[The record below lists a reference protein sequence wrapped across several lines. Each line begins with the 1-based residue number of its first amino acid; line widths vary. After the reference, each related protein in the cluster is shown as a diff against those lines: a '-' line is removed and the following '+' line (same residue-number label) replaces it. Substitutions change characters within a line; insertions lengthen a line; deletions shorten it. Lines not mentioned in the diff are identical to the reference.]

1 MLTCPDTMDSPRQ
14 AVARDRLICRMLFG
28 RRTQSRILKHEMAT
42 PRIDFVPGFKRRSHA
57 LQAGPVASWVLLGCV
72 ATASD
77 ASATADAP
85 TSANDGVSAPYVL
98 RWDAPDECPTS
109 TELRRQLD
117 ALSVRD
123 GRGSPLQIDAKVR
136 PRGNQFQLRLQLSGE
151 PARRFDADNC
161 RLLAET
167 LVVLSA
173 VALGSNPAS
182 AATTVEGSQRPNQ
195 GERIP
200 NQTTRN
206 EPTRS
211 TKAAA
216 PSTDQRS
223 MHSGLQPSRSS
234 LHLDAAFGTT
244 SSLGTGRVLGSP
256 MLTLGLS
263 YRFKF
268 LLGGLRASAASARI
282 AEAERT
288 GADSATTLPSV
299 RLDRWTLNTAIC
311 GGGKLGP
318 TLSAWE
324 AWLCGEFGPSIWAA
338 AADGLTNSSPRRSV
352 LWFVGAAVRGDWHIA
367 ERLMIVGSGQLE
379 RPFHRLDWA
388 VRDPTTSRL
397 VTLHKTPAFGA
408 AWTLGIAYSF

>member
-1 MLTCPDTMDSPRQ
+1 
-14 AVARDRLICRMLFG
+14 
-28 RRTQSRILKHEMAT
+28 MAT
-42 PRIDFVPGFKRRSHA
+42 LRMDFLPGFKRRSHA
-57 LQAGPVASWVLLGCV
+57 LQAGLVASWVLLGCV
-72 ATASD
+72 TTASD
-77 ASATADAP
+77 ASATAAAP
-85 TSANDGVSAPYVL
+85 APVALGVSVPYVL

-123 GRGSPLQIDAKVR
+123 GRDSPLQIDAEVR
-136 PRGNQFQLRLQLSGE
+136 PSGNQFHLRLQLSGE
-151 PARRFDADNC
+151 PARHFDADNC

-173 VALGSNPAS
+173 VALGSNPAPV
-182 AATTVEGSQRPNQ
+182 ATTVEDSQWPKQ

-206 EPTRS
+206 EPTKP
-211 TKAAA
+211 TKAATA
-216 PSTDQRS
+216 AADQRPTR
-223 MHSGLQPSRSS
+223 SGLQTSESS

-244 SSLGTGRVLGSP
+244 SSLGTGRAFGVP
-256 MLTLGLS
+256 MLALGLS

-268 LLGGLRASAASARI
+268 LLAALRASAASSRI

-299 RLDRWTLNTAIC
+299 RIDRWTLNAAIC

-318 TLSAWE
+318 ALSAWE
-324 AWLCGEFGPSIWAA
+324 VWLCAEFGPSIWAA
-338 AADGLTNSSPRRSV
+338 AADRLTNSTPRRSV
-352 LWFVGAAVRGDWHIA
+352 LWFVGAAVRGGWHVA
-367 ERLMIVGSGQLE
+367 ERWTIVGSGQLE

-388 VRDPTTSRL
+388 VKDPTTSRL
-397 VTLHKTPAFGA
+397 VTLHKTPAFGT